1 MPHSS
6 FAGFCMFSLSL
17 LKMKKKHRIMK
28 VYLANADFLVNI
40 IRVCNS
46 ERHDINWRGGRGYN
60 PSAGGSHSHGR
71 SGGGGPDNWSRP
83 ERMPR
88 GGRGRPR
95 GGRYRW

>member
-40 IRVCNS
+40 ILVCN
-46 ERHDINWRGGRGYN
+46 RKKKKPW
-60 PSAGGSHSHGR
+60 
-71 SGGGGPDNWSRP
+71 
-83 ERMPR
+83 
-88 GGRGRPR
+88 
-95 GGRYRW
+95 